1 MGVNEP
7 SLREMVRES
16 LLQRIGDGLLNP
28 GERVMETSLA
38 KQLGVSSIPVREAI
52 RELVAMGVLE
62 AERNRGAWVRK
73 VSLAETLEAL
83 QVRAALESL
92 AAQTAAPRLAGRC
105 APLRRV
111 ARQIVAAA
119 RKRDFVAFQHENQ
132 RFHRMI
138 VEASGNGV
146 LLRLWDSLAFEVRTR
161 FVLEHVTS
169 DDPITLAR
177 QHELIAE
184 ALENGQAKKA
194 ASLLQSHSQEMVRS
208 LRRQVGNNDR
218 TGAMD
223 GRPKRRARA
232 PAAKSVRT

>member
-1 MGVNEP
+1 MGANEP

-38 KQLGVSSIPVREAI
+38 KELGVSSIPVREAI

-73 VSLAETLEAL
+73 VSLTETLEAL

-92 AAQTAAPRLAGRC
+92 AAQTAATHLAGRC

-119 RKRDFVAFQHENQ
+119 RKRDFVTFQHENQ

-138 VEASGNGV
+138 VEAADNAV

-169 DDPITLAR
+169 DDPLTLAR
-177 QHELIAE
+177 EHELIAE
-184 ALENGQAKKA
+184 ALENGQAKRA

-208 LRRQVGNNDR
+208 LQRQAESNGR
-218 TGAMD
+218 TATMD

-232 PAAKSVRT
+232 AAAKSGRV